1 MSTPRLS
8 ELEGRLLQ
16 APEPGTFSSAELD
29 GLAEPVRRHL
39 TQAIA
44 PGTPLATA
52 GHLCAAAHARPHQD
66 RALAAVPGPCR
77 LPNRPAPQHSQL
89 AMPNQTQA

>member
-16 APEPGTFSSAELD
+16 APAPGTFSSAELD

-39 TQAIA
+39 TPAIA
-44 PGTPLATA
+44 PGTPLATSA
-52 GHLCAAAHARPHQD
+52 RLRMRGHTKIGRWLPFRAHAGCPIDPRPST
-66 RALAAVPGPCR
+66 R
-77 LPNRPAPQHSQL
+77 N
-89 AMPNQTQA
+89 

>member
-39 TQAIA
+39 TPSAN
-44 PGTPLATA
+44 PWNTA
-52 GHLCAAAHARPHQD
+52 GHSARLRMRGHIKIGRWLPFRSMPAAQSTRTPSTH
-66 RALAAVPGPCR
+66 
-77 LPNRPAPQHSQL
+77 
-89 AMPNQTQA
+89 T